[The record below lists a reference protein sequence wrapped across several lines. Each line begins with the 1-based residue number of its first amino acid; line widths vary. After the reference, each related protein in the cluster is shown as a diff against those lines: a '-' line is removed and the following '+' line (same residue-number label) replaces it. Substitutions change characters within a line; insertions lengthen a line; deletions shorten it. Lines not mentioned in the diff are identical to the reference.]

1 MGIKKE
7 TDREKRNQVQ
17 ENHTIIR
24 KKKKKKKKKKKR
36 MKEGQNAVAEDMRVT
51 NKDIIQ

>member
-24 KKKKKKKKKKKR
+24 KKKR

>member
-24 KKKKKKKKKKKR
+24 KKKKKKKKKR

>member
-24 KKKKKKKKKKKR
+24 KKKKR

>member
-24 KKKKKKKKKKKR
+24 KKKKKKR